1 MLKEF
6 GPKIEH
12 VKGSTYVV
20 AHALSSLEIKI
31 MTQTRLKQKLID
43 LNYYM

>member
-20 AHALSSLEIKI
+20 ARALSSLEIKI
-31 MTQTRLKQKLID
+31 MTQTRLKRKFID
-43 LNYYM
+43 LS